1 LVGARTHNLKDL
13 TVEFPL
19 GVLCVVTGVSGAG
32 KSSLVQETLYPALS
46 GRVGRKARAGTG
58 AEVYGTGAVGD
69 VVLMDQA
76 PLTRAARSNPA
87 TYIKVFDDIREVF
100 ADTSEA
106 RVRNFG
112 PPAFSFNQP
121 GGRCETCAGQG
132 TLTVD
137 MQFLADVTI
146 TCPDCGGT
154 RYKREILNVK

>member
-1 LVGARTHNLKDL
+1 
-13 TVEFPL
+13 FPL

-46 GRVGRKARAGTG
+46 RRLDRKSTGDRSAGP
-58 AEVYGTGAVGD
+58 AEVLGAGQLGD
-69 VVLMDQA
+69 VVLMDQS
-76 PLTRAARSNPA
+76 PLARTARSNPA

-100 ADTSEA
+100 AETTEA

-112 PPAFSFNQP
+112 AAAFSFNQA

-137 MQFLADVTI
+137 MQFLADVTV
-146 TCPDCGGT
+146 T
-154 RYKREILNVK
+154 